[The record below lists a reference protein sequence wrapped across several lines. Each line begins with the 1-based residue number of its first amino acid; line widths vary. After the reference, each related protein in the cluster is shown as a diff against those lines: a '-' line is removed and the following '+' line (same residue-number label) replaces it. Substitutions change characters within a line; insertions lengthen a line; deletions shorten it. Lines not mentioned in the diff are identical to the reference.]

1 MRFVDVRRNQGM
13 VDEIFTSLIP
23 PECVRYQGA
32 GRWGKEGGIRK
43 GEGVYVG
50 VAWNDVGGKRII
62 PTTCQIFLLAP
73 HNQDTTHCLSSVSL
87 PSSSSHITT

>member
-1 MRFVDVRRNQGM
+1 MRRNQGM

-43 GEGVYVG
+43 GEGG
-50 VAWNDVGGKRII
+50 VRGGGLER
-62 PTTCQIFLLAP
+62 CWW
-73 HNQDTTHCLSSVSL
+73 
-87 PSSSSHITT
+87 